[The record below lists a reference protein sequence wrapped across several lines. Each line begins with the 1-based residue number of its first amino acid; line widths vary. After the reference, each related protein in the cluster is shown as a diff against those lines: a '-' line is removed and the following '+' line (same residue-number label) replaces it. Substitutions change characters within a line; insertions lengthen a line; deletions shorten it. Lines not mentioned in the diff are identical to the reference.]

1 MNNACFG
8 KTMENVRNRSG
19 VKIVHG
25 SAKRRLEKL
34 NARPNYKGSFIFG
47 NSNLVSVRMGKTT
60 VLLNKPVYL
69 GQAILDVSKVLM
81 YEFHYD
87 YVKPKWGEKAK
98 LLFTDADSLC
108 YKFRM
113 YKRLL

>member
-34 NARPNYKGSFIFG
+34 NARPNYKGAFIFG
-47 NSNLVSVRMGKTT
+47 NSNLLSR
-60 VLLNKPVYL
+60 
-69 GQAILDVSKVLM
+69 
-81 YEFHYD
+81 
-87 YVKPKWGEKAK
+87 
-98 LLFTDADSLC
+98 
-108 YKFRM
+108 
-113 YKRLL
+113 